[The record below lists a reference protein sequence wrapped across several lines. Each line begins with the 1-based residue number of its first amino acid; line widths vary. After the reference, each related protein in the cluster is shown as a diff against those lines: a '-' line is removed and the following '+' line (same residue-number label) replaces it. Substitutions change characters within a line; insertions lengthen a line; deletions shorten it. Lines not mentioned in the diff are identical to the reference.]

1 MRATKLLTSAL
12 AVLLALSAAGCTI
25 GAKALA
31 APAEAIDPRLAEANL
46 GFALTL
52 YRELLA
58 IEPRPNLFIS
68 PVSIGM
74 ALAMTYNG
82 AAGTTQ
88 AAMAKALGL
97 DGLTLEELNA
107 ANAELLTILN
117 NPDPKL
123 QLKVANSIW
132 AERNMTFL
140 PDFLERNERFYQAE
154 VTALDFADPQ
164 ALLTINSW
172 VKRQTNGKIDRIIN
186 QLDPM
191 DVMVLVNA
199 VYFKGNWTDRFDPA
213 ATREGPFT
221 VADGSV
227 KQHLLMHRTGQYRY
241 LEGDGFQAVG
251 LPYGG
256 GRVSMY
262 VFLPSETSS
271 LDSFHARLTP
281 EAWQEWMAAFS
292 NSEVRLALPKFRL
305 EYDQELTGALTA
317 LGMGIAFEAGRADF
331 SGMCPPP
338 ARPYIGEVKH
348 KTYVDVNEAG
358 TEAAGVTAVTIRVT
372 AMPRIAELTV
382 NRPFFFAIRDD
393 KTGTLLFM
401 GSVAD
406 PR

>member
-1 MRATKLLTSAL
+1 MRATKLLTSAM

-46 GFALTL
+46 GFALAL

-74 ALAMTYNG
+74 ALTMTYNG

-123 QLKVANSIW
+123 QLKVANSVW
-132 AERNMTFL
+132 AERNMAFL
-140 PDFLERNERFYQAE
+140 PDFLERNKRFYQAE
-154 VTALDFADPQ
+154 VTALDFADPKT
-164 ALLTINSW
+164 LLTINGW
-172 VKRQTNGKIDRIIN
+172 VKRQTNGKIDRIID

-199 VYFKGNWTDRFDPA
+199 VYFKGNWTDKFDPA

-221 VADGSV
+221 VADGAV
-227 KQHLLMHRTGQYRY
+227 KQHPLMHRTGQYRY
-241 LEGDGFQAVG
+241 LEGDGFQAVC

-256 GRVSMY
+256 SRVSMY

-292 NSEVRLALPKFRL
+292 SSEVRLALPKFKL
-305 EYDQELTGALTA
+305 EYDRELTGALTA
-317 LGMGIAFEAGRADF
+317 LGMGIAFEGRRADF

-338 ARPYIGEVKH
+338 AELYIGEVKH

-358 TEAAGVTAVTIRVT
+358 TEAAGVTAVTMRVT